1 MIQLS
6 ICSNDLSQVEEIAG
20 MLLKEKLI
28 VSVRIYSEMR
38 LLELKNGEI
47 EESKVYQMTGK
58 TKALLFPA
66 IDKRIRER
74 YADNIPEIYSLA
86 IVNMDWEQ
94 ADALISETAK
104 V

>member
-6 ICSNDLSQVEEIAG
+6 VCSSNLSQLEEIACL
-20 MLLKEKLI
+20 LLKERLI

-38 LLELKNGEI
+38 LLTLEKGEI
-47 EESKVYQMTGK
+47 KEEKAFQLTGK

-74 YADNIPEIYSLA
+74 FADNIPEIYSLA

-94 ADALISETAK
+94 ADRLISDTAK

>member
-6 ICSNDLSQVEEIAG
+6 VCSTDLSQIEEIAVL
-20 MLLKEKLI
+20 LLKERLI

-38 LLELKNGEI
+38 LLELEKGEI
-47 EESKVYQMTGK
+47 KETKTFQLTGK

-66 IDKRIRER
+66 IDQKLREL

-94 ADALISETAK
+94 ADKLISETAK

>member
-6 ICSNDLSQVEEIAG
+6 VCSSDLRQIEEIARL
-20 MLLKEKLI
+20 LLKERLI

-38 LLELKNGEI
+38 LLTLEKGEI
-47 EESKVYQMTGK
+47 KEAKTYQLTGK

-74 YADNIPEIYSLA
+74 FADNIPEIYSLA

-94 ADALISETAK
+94 ADQLISDTAK